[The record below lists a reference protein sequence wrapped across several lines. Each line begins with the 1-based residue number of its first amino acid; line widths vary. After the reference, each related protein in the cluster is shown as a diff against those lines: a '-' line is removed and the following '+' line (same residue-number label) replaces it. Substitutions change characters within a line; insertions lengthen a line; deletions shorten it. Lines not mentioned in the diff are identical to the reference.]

1 MSFPHAIGRRELLK
15 AALVGAVA
23 LAGPPG
29 LPRPA
34 LARTFPEGRL
44 SLYNLHTEERLE
56 VTYRHPSGAYDPDA
70 LAALNRLLRCHYSG
84 RVASMDVRVIEFLAA
99 VNRRVGG
106 PHEIH
111 VISGY
116 RSPEYNARLIRQGRG
131 VAEHSL
137 HMDGMAVDV
146 RIPAVGLDALR
157 RAALSLGS
165 GGVGYYPRS
174 GFIHLDSGRPRSW

>member
-1 MSFPHAIGRRELLK
+1 VSFPHAIGRRELLK

-23 LAGPPG
+23 LAGPLG

-34 LARTFPEGRL
+34 LARTLPEGRL

-56 VTYRHPSGAYDPDA
+56 VTYRQPSGAYDPDA

-99 VNRRVGG
+99 VDRRLGG

-116 RSPEYNARLIRQGRG
+116 RSPEYNDRLIRRGRG